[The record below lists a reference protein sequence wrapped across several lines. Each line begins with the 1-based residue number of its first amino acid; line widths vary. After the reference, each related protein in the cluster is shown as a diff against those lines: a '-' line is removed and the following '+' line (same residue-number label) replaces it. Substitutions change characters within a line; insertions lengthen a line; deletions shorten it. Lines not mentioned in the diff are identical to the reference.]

1 MPQRTQT
8 AENFSAGIIEGYYGT
23 PWSEKERGAYP
34 RFLKECGYSFFI
46 YCPKNDPA
54 LRKAWKNRWNREYEA
69 FIKRTADAFKKEGI
83 RFGVG
88 FTPEGD
94 ASEVSLERKKISDTV
109 RMICDACEPDM
120 MALLFDDLKNNDGER
135 LAECQLSITDS
146 VKTSLAASS
155 RLIVCPSYY
164 STDPVL
170 ELVFGAR
177 PDNYWPSLAS
187 ELAADIDLFW
197 TGKWVCS
204 EEYSRDHLKWFG
216 DTFGRKPFIWDN
228 YPVNDGRKLADFLFF
243 KPFSGRNWLPE
254 FAAGSA
260 VNPMREPYLGML
272 TLATLQRDLAWDSVE
287 FLSEEHIDMVSE
299 LAGENFAR
307 LFARDARRFAAEGLS
322 SINEKDRKSLA
333 REYRAIGGNFAED
346 AARYLEGQFK
356 FDPACLTG

>member
-1 MPQRTQT
+1 MQQRSQT
-8 AENFSAGIIEGYYGT
+8 ADKFSAGIIEGYYGT
-23 PWSEKERGAYP
+23 PWSEKERAAYP
-34 RFLKECGYSFFI
+34 SFLKECGYSFFV
-46 YCPKNDPA
+46 YCPKNDPC
-54 LRKAWKNRWNREYEA
+54 LRRAWKNRWEPEYA
-69 FIKRTADAFKKEGI
+69 SFIKRTAESFRKEGI
-83 RFGVG
+83 KFGVG

-94 ASEVSLERKKISDTV
+94 ASEVSFERKKISETV
-109 RMICDACEPDM
+109 RMICDAAEPDL

-146 VKTSLAASS
+146 VKAALAESS

-170 ELVFGAR
+170 ELVFGER
-177 PDNYWPSLAS
+177 PENYWSSLAS
-187 ELAADIDLFW
+187 GLAPDVDLFW

-204 EEYSRDHLKWFG
+204 QEYSRDHLKWFG

-254 FAAGSA
+254 MAAGTA

-272 TLATLQRDLAWDSVE
+272 TLATLQRDFSWDSVE
-287 FLSEEHIDMVSE
+287 FMSEEHIELVSKI
-299 LAGENFAR
+299 AGVKFAN

-322 SINEKDRKSLA
+322 SINEAERMLLA
-333 REYRAIGGNFAED
+333 REYRNAGGNFAED
-346 AARYLEGQFK
+346 AARYLEGEFM